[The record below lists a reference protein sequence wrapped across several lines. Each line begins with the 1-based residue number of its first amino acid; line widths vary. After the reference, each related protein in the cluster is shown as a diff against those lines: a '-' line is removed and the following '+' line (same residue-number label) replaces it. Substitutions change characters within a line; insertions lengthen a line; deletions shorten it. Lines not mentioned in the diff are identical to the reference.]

1 MAARGISL
9 AVIAVAL
16 LVSWVSADRRER
28 RRFDRSEAREGDRQL
43 HAYNAYLAGLSART
57 DTMQPSQSTAVLG
70 TAEEADR
77 S

>member
-1 MAARGISL
+1 YLGASLGWLLGEYPL

-57 DTMQPSQSTAVLG
+57 DTMQPSQSTAV
-70 TAEEADR
+70 
-77 S
+77 